1 MTVAERIP
9 HLDDAELANLHANA
23 LRMQGDDGRRGEQAT
38 ALIPLIEAEL
48 AERVAKKPPRAPAR
62 ARKKSA

>member
-1 MTVAERIP
+1 
-9 HLDDAELANLHANA
+9 
-23 LRMQGDDGRRGEQAT
+23 MQGDDGRRGEQAT

-48 AERVAKKPPRAPAR
+48 AERDAKKPPRAPAR